1 MKKIYKFHII
11 MCVLLLLGFIL
22 NNVDEPSE
30 IGVVNNFFLLLIT
43 FAYLIATL
51 LGGFKKST
59 K

>member
-1 MKKIYKFHII
+1 MELEFRKKDGTF
-11 MCVLLLLGFIL
+11 MVGFIL